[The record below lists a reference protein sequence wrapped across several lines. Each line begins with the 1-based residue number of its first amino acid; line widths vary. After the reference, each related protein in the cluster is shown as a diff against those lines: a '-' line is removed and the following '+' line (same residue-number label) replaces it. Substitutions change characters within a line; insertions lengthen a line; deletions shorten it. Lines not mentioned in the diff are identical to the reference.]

1 MFSNWLRLSVFAVF
15 PLGDSY
21 QLAGL
26 APGGDVFLGGLG
38 GDGKGVGSLEEGP
51 GVKLG
56 GEVGPELLLAEGAG
70 IGRGLERRGDVGKG
84 VVHGNDVL
92 QEDAADVECILIVIF
107 PAGDVFAKD
116 AVFHHP
122 ENREDHGDAESNEAQ
137 AAHGGDDVHVAAED

>member
-56 GEVGPELLLAEGAG
+56 GEVGPELLLAEGTG
-70 IGRGLERRGDVGKG
+70 IGRLRARRYTDSSGESRTLYEVVASG
-84 VVHGNDVL
+84 VEVLSNDCLRTASV
-92 QEDAADVECILIVIF
+92 
-107 PAGDVFAKD
+107 
-116 AVFHHP
+116 
-122 ENREDHGDAESNEAQ
+122 
-137 AAHGGDDVHVAAED
+137 